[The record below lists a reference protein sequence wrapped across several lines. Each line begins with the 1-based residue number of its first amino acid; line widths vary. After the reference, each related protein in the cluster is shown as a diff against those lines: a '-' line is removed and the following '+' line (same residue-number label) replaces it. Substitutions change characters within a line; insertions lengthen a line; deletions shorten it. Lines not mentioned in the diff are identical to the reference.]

1 MKKKVLAMAIASL
14 MLVGLIGCGS
24 KSESSVSLKVGM
36 VTNSGTID
44 DQSFNQ
50 GTWEGLKEADKKLKT
65 DSNYMQPTSE
75 TESEYLTEIQ
85 NLYDSGH
92 KFILLPGYKF
102 EKAAYVAQNKYPDA
116 NFVIIDGSPTDN
128 NGNVLVAKNTAAI
141 YFAEEQAGFVAAV
154 AASVQLKE
162 GEFGFMGGM
171 KIPSVQRFSVGF
183 QQGIEYANKNYG
195 TNISLKQENIV
206 YAGSFSDTALGQ
218 QIAASMYDN
227 GVKAIFSAA
236 GDLGSAVI
244 TEAKSRVVKG
254 NEVWAIG
261 VDSDQYNDGIYESNK
276 SVVLTSAVKKINEA
290 AYQMV
295 EKQLKGEFPGGETI
309 TFNASNDGVG
319 IPEKNPNLSDDSVAK
334 ANEVLELIKNGTIQV
349 KSEV

>member
-14 MLVGLIGCGS
+14 MLIGLVGCAG
-24 KSESSVSLKVGM
+24 KTESEASLKVGM

-50 GTWEGLKEADKKLKT
+50 GTWEGLKEADKKLNTK
-65 DSNYMQPTSE
+65 SNYMKPANE
-75 TESEYLTEIQ
+75 TDSEYLTEIQ

-92 KFILLPGYKF
+92 KFILLPGFKF
-102 EKAAYVAQNKYPDA
+102 EKAVYVAQNKYPDA

-128 NGNVLVAKNTAAI
+128 DGNVLVGENTAAI
-141 YFAEEQAGFVAAV
+141 YFAEEQAGFIAAV
-154 AASVQLKE
+154 AAAVELKE
-162 GEFGFMGGM
+162 GEFGFIGGM
-171 KIPSVQRFSVGF
+171 KIPSVQRFSAGF
-183 QQGIEYANKNYG
+183 QQGIDYANKNYG

-218 QIAASMYDN
+218 QLAASMYDN
-227 GVKAIFSAA
+227 GVKAIFAAA

-244 TEAKSRVVKG
+244 SEAKSRVVKG
-254 NEVWAIG
+254 NENWVIG
-261 VDSDQYNDGIYESNK
+261 VDSDQYNDGIYEENK
-276 SVVLTSAVKKINEA
+276 SVVITSAIKKINEA

-295 EKQLKGEFPGGETI
+295 EKKLNGEFPGGETI

-319 IPEKNPNLSDDSVAK
+319 IPEKNPNLSNDSVEK
-334 ANEVLELIKNGTIQV
+334 ANEVLGLIKDGTIEV
-349 KSEV
+349 KTEV